1 MIKYDFTGMLDACQ
15 DVINDP
21 ERTSVYQNLKRELNR
36 FFRDSKCEDI
46 IYTRN
51 DSLFFGMCVYPV
63 VDKDMVKLILQD
75 DGKVRFQKYVIE
87 IDSKIFN
94 PLLGVTTD
102 EFLAMLLH
110 EVGHIINDPTPVE
123 QVRDAINVSLAKE
136 NTTLSIIDSVQYY
149 QIMAYGIKTAVRRM
163 NSMFFIYKDGEVLAD
178 EFVMMCGYQESL
190 NSVFRKLCK
199 NGMKVNDDVNKL
211 AALTWTLNLYKNVEL
226 RRIPALKL
234 LRRASSLTSSKLDKK
249 EYEIVANA
257 LKSIDTSAVHE
268 AAKPFKDC
276 DFYFV
281 YVHESGA
288 STTGLKK
295 KDTKYAVLRKKV
307 TSNKLRDFE
316 SDIYEYTLRSRH
328 VSTEEDALYLMRQI
342 NLRITAIEDALN
354 KERFDE
360 YERQRWFELHDK
372 YCALRQNMAENIKY
386 RYDYS
391 GSVITVQYPDIV
403 ENRY

>member
-1 MIKYDFTGMLDACQ
+1 MIKYDFSNLLEACEL
-15 DVINDP
+15 VISNP
-21 ERTSVYQNLKRELNR
+21 ERASSYQNLRKELNK
-36 FFRDSKCEDI
+36 FFKDSKCTDI

-63 VDKDMVKLILQD
+63 VSTLDVQMIVQD
-75 DGKVRFQKYVIE
+75 DGKYRFKNYVIE

-94 PLLGVTTD
+94 PIIDITPNEL
-102 EFLAMLLH
+102 LAMLLH
-110 EVGHIINDPTPVE
+110 EVGHIINDPNPVE

-136 NTTLSIIDSVQYY
+136 NTTLSIVDTVQYY
-149 QIMAYGIKTAVRRM
+149 QILAYGIKNTVRKM
-163 NSMFFIYKDGEVLAD
+163 NSMFFIYRDGEVLAD
-178 EFVMMCGYQESL
+178 EFVMMCGFQDEL
-190 NSVFRKLCK
+190 NNVFRKLCK

-234 LRRASSLTSSKLDKK
+234 LRRASSITSSKLDKK

-257 LKSIDTSAVHE
+257 LKSIDTSAIKE

-276 DFYFV
+276 DFY
-281 YVHESGA
+281 YVLVQEGA
-288 STTGLKK
+288 SLKK
-295 KDTKYAVLRKKV
+295 KDTKFAILRKMV
-307 TSNKLRDFE
+307 TNNKLRDFE
-316 SDIYEYTLRSRH
+316 SDVYEYTLRSRH
-328 VSTEEDALYLMRQI
+328 VATEEDALYLMRQI

-360 YERQRWFELHDK
+360 YERDRWFALHDK
-372 YCALRQNMAENIKY
+372 YCSLRAEMAANTKY

-391 GSVITVQYPDIV
+391 GSVITVQYPEIV